1 MIEILIKYATI
12 YEKDNINMKFP
23 SYFPK
28 GCPPQ
33 GAKNIEYEAYR
44 ICKNKNILRED
55 FLSYYQL
62 GLAKDSKNIKKYGIS
77 LDTNREHLIGLL
89 GLPAQK
95 NRGMKCV
102 AKGITKK
109 NLGVVLLTPSSQ
121 YQSHLTW
128 WLKED
133 ADPENYFKCDYIK
146 GE

>member
-62 GLAKDSKNIKKYGIS
+62 GLAKDSKNIKKHKNDIFRLAQLLKESESKRLSKEVAGDLSKFVTEMQNEITDLKSIGI
-77 LDTNREHLIGLL
+77 
-89 GLPAQK
+89 
-95 NRGMKCV
+95 
-102 AKGITKK
+102 KGITK
-109 NLGVVLLTPSSQ
+109 
-121 YQSHLTW
+121 
-128 WLKED
+128 ED
-133 ADPENYFKCDYIK
+133 MLAFFRNYYSI
-146 GE
+146 